1 MFQVRTPHVEIYRS
15 RDGYRWRLRAGNGQI
30 VASGESHTQ
39 RSDARRAW
47 NTVKRLAP
55 NAKVVK

>member
-1 MFQVRTPHVEIYRS
+1 MRTPHVEIYRS

-30 VASGESHTQ
+30 VASGESHIQ

-47 NTVKRLAP
+47 ATVKRLAP
-55 NAKVVK
+55 HAKVVK